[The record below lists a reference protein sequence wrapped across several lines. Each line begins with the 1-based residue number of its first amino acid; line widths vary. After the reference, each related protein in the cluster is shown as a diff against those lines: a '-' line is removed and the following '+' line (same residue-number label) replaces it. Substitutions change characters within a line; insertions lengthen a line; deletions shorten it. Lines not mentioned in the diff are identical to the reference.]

1 MNKVIKLRR
10 GLDIRIQ
17 GVADGSLRAPAFFHE
32 DYAVKPV
39 DFWDMRPKLL
49 VEAGSVVKAGTPLF
63 YDKNREAVKVTS
75 PVSGTVTEIVY
86 GPKRRIEEI
95 RLKADKEMA
104 YETFTAYSAADLA
117 AWDGSKRETAVRQLL
132 DAGLW
137 AFIRRRPYDT
147 IADPARMPRDIFIS
161 CFDTAPLAPDMDML
175 AHGREEDFQ
184 AGVDVLRTLTA
195 GKVHLGLHVQKNN
208 AVAFT
213 ECKRAELHYFEGP
226 HPCGNVG
233 IQIHH
238 IAPIDK
244 GEEVWYVHPQDV
256 MVMGRLF
263 LKGRYDATKI
273 VALAGSEIIRTSYH
287 KVLAGVS
294 VRYFL
299 QDNVKGMERG
309 LEVIDGDNRHTV
321 DGHPADIRVISGNVL
336 TGTKISAQGYL
347 GAYDHLISVIP
358 EGNRF
363 RFMGWL
369 TLGLNMFSFSKT
381 FFSWL
386 FPQRTYRIDTN
397 VNGGKRAFV
406 LTGEFEKVLPMD
418 IYPMQLLKACITQDI
433 EAMENLGI
441 YEVSPEDFA
450 LCEYIDASK
459 TDIQQII
466 RDGLELMRKEMS
478 E

>member
-1 MNKVIKLRR
+1 MNKVIKLRK

-17 GVADGSLRAPAFFHE
+17 GVADGSLRAPAFFYE

-49 VEAGSVVKAGTPLF
+49 VEEGSTVKAGTPLF
-63 YDKNREAVKVTS
+63 YDKNRDAVKVTS
-75 PVSGTVTEIVY
+75 PVSGTVEKIVY

-95 RLKADKEMA
+95 RMKADKEIA
-104 YETFTAYSAADLA
+104 YEEFAAYTAADLA
-117 AWDGSKRETAVRQLL
+117 TWGAAQRETAVGQLL
-132 DAGLW
+132 NAGLW
-137 AFIRRRPYDT
+137 PYIRRRPYDT
-147 IADPARMPRDIFIS
+147 IANPDRMPRDIFIS

-195 GKVHLGLHVQKNN
+195 GKVHLGLHVHKNN

-213 ECKRAELHYFEGP
+213 ECKRVEQHYFEGP

-238 IAPIDK
+238 IAPINK

-256 MVMGRLF
+256 MVIGRLF
-263 LKGRYDATKI
+263 LKGHYDATKI
-273 VALAGSEIIRTSYH
+273 IALAGSEIIRTSYH

-309 LEVIDGDNRHTV
+309 LEVMNGEDNRHTA
-321 DGHPADIRVISGNVL
+321 GIRVISGNVL
-336 TGTKISAQGYL
+336 TGTKISGQGYL
-347 GAYDHLISVIP
+347 GAYDHLFSVIP
-358 EGNRF
+358 EGDRY
-363 RFMGWL
+363 RFMGWM

-386 FPQRTYRIDTN
+386 FPQRAYRIDTN

-418 IYPMQLLKACITQDI
+418 IYPMQLLKACMTQDI

-466 RDGLELMRKEMS
+466 KDGLELVRKEMS